1 MEYALHTNLIPGL
14 AAFTSVAWDHSAS
27 SIRLATGS
35 VDGTVVIWTA
45 APLRSSQAPE
55 DDKTANAGRG
65 PAPVTLDTTS
75 DPSSSPSSPL
85 AFNESPTTFV
95 PHTRF

>member
-1 MEYALHTNLIPGL
+1 MNGL

-45 APLRSSQAPE
+45 APADSSQAPE
-55 DDKTANAGRG
+55 DDKTAKAGRV
-65 PAPVTLDTTS
+65 PAPLETS
-75 DPSSSPSSPL
+75 LPSSSPSSPPVL
-85 AFNESPTTFV
+85 LESPINLVAETCL
-95 PHTRF
+95 